1 MIEILINPN
10 GDDFARVLNN
20 QIRLLKRRA
29 IAQKLYDYY
38 YTKHI
43 TSVDIPEFCK
53 MDYDKI
59 QTIVTREVDAIEN
72 SGNLDFLYKKLEYNT

>member
-10 GDDFARVLNN
+10 GDDFVRVLNN

-29 IAQKLYDYY
+29 IGQKLYDYY
-38 YTKHI
+38 YTQHI

-53 MDYDKI
+53 MHYDTI
-59 QTIVTREVDAIEN
+59 QSKVTRELDVICQTGKLDYFY
-72 SGNLDFLYKKLEYNT
+72 NLTIT

>member
-29 IAQKLYDYY
+29 IGQKLYDYY
-38 YTKHI
+38 YTNILHPLISRSFAKWI
-43 TSVDIPEFCK
+43 MTKFN
-53 MDYDKI
+53 
-59 QTIVTREVDAIEN
+59 Q
-72 SGNLDFLYKKLEYNT
+72 L

>member
-29 IAQKLYDYY
+29 IGQKLYEYY
-38 YTKHI
+38 YTQHI

-59 QTIVTREVDAIEN
+59 QTIVTRELDLIEN
-72 SGNLDFLYKKLEYNT
+72 QGKLNYLYNKL

>member
-29 IAQKLYDYY
+29 IGQKLYDYY
-38 YTKHI
+38 YTQHI

-53 MDYDKI
+53 LDYDKI
-59 QTIVTREVDAIEN
+59 QTIVTRELDLIEN
-72 SGNLDFLYKKLEYNT
+72 QGKLNYLYNKL

>member
-29 IAQKLYDYY
+29 IGQKLYDYY
-38 YTKHI
+38 YTQHI

-53 MDYDKI
+53 LDYDKI
-59 QTIVTREVDAIEN
+59 QTIVTRELDLIEN
-72 SGNLDFLYKKLEYNT
+72 QGKLNSLYNKL

>member
-20 QIRLLKRRA
+20 QIKLLKRRA
-29 IAQKLYDYY
+29 IGQKLYDYY
-38 YTKHI
+38 YTQHI

-59 QTIVTREVDAIEN
+59 QTIVTRELDLIEN
-72 SGNLDFLYKKLEYNT
+72 QGKLNYLYNKL

>member
-1 MIEILINPN
+1 MIEILINPT

-29 IAQKLYDYY
+29 IGQKLYDYY
-38 YTKHI
+38 YTQHI

-59 QTIVTREVDAIEN
+59 QTIVTRELDLIEN
-72 SGNLDFLYKKLEYNT
+72 QGKLNYLYNKL